1 MGLAFR
7 VIARLDVKG
16 SHLIKGWQFEG
27 LRKIG
32 DPATFARKYAD
43 EGADELLFLD
53 TVASLYGRAAILE
66 IIERTAQDVFIP
78 LTVGGGIRTLAD
90 IRSLLAAG
98 ADKVAINTAAIREPT
113 IIRRAVDCVG
123 SQAICVSVE
132 AKRVNGNGGTPRW
145 EAYTDQGRNPS
156 GRDALEWCAEAVG
169 LGAGEILLTSIDR
182 DGTRRGADMALA
194 LATAA
199 LGLRVPL
206 VVCGGVGT
214 PAHAVEAAVGT
225 GVAIGAALHNG
236 STSIPAVKAALAA
249 AGREV
254 R

>member
-16 SHLIKGWQFEG
+16 RHLIKGVQFEG
-27 LRKIG
+27 LRKVG
-32 DPATFARKYAD
+32 DPATFARKYAE

-53 TVASLYGRAAILE
+53 TVASLYRRENIRE
-66 IIERTAQDVFIP
+66 IVERTSDGVFIP
-78 LTVGGGIRTLAD
+78 ITVGGGVRSLDD

-98 ADKVAINTAAIREPT
+98 ADKIAINTAAIQEPAF
-113 IIRRAVDCVG
+113 ISRAADRVG
-123 SQAICVSVE
+123 SQAIVVSVE
-132 AKRVNGNGGTPRW
+132 AKRVTWGW

-156 GRDALEWCAEAVG
+156 GLDALEWCDEAARR
-169 LGAGEILLTSIDR
+169 GAGEILLTSIDR